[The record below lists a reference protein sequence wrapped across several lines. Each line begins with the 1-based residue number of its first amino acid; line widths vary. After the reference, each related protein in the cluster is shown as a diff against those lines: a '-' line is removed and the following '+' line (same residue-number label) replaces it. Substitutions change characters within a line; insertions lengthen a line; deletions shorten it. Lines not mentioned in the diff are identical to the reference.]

1 MSKTVQKNNRK
12 TMNAW
17 AFYDWANSVYSL
29 VITTTIFP
37 LYYASVLEGTGIKLW
52 GISHEAIYSFS
63 IGFSFLLVVILS
75 PILSAVADI
84 IGNKKMFLKIF
95 CTLGALNCVGL
106 FFFTSPET
114 LYIGLICSILASVGF
129 WGSLVFYNSYLP
141 DIATEEHHDALS
153 AKGFSLGYIGS
164 AILLIICL
172 TVIVMHDSL
181 GIQESFATRLSFLLV
196 GIWWFGFAQYTIIN
210 LPKGNK
216 NSNKEKKNIIQN
228 SFKELFKVKKELF
241 EGRNLKNFLLGFF
254 CYSVGVQTI
263 FYLAVPF
270 GKNDLKIDAEILIA
284 IVLFMQIIAILGATL
299 YSKLSERKG
308 NKFAL
313 QVAIGV
319 WFLVCILGYSID
331 PDYEYANYIFYVMA
345 GLVALVMGGIQSL
358 SRSTYAKLVPN
369 TEDTTTYF
377 SFFDVFE
384 KIAIILGTFLIGLM
398 IEQFGNM
405 RLGVLSMALFF
416 AMGMYFIRKF
426 KKVNTL

>member
-1 MSKTVQKNNRK
+1 MRKTIQKNDPK

-37 LYYASVLEGTGIKLW
+37 LYYVSVLEGTGIKLL
-52 GISHEAIYSFS
+52 GLSHEAIYSFS

-75 PILSAVADI
+75 PILSAIADV

-95 CTLGALNCVGL
+95 CTLGSLSCAGL
-106 FFFTSPET
+106 FFFTSAET
-114 LYIGLICSILASVGF
+114 AYIGLLCSIFASVGF

-141 DIATEEHHDALS
+141 DIATEEHHDSLS

-164 AILLIICL
+164 ALLLVICL
-172 TVIVMHDSL
+172 AIIMMHSSL
-181 GIQESFATRLSFLLV
+181 GLEESFATRICFLLV
-196 GIWWFGFAQYTIIN
+196 AVWWFGFAQYTIMN
-210 LPKGNK
+210 LPKGNANGK
-216 NSNKEKKNIIQN
+216 KEKNNIIQN
-228 SFKELFKVKKELF
+228 SYKELIKVRKELFKDPS
-241 EGRNLKNFLLGFF
+241 LKNFLLGFF

-270 GKNDLKIDAEILIA
+270 GKNDLKIEAETLII
-284 IVLFMQIIAILGATL
+284 IVLVMQIVAIGGATL
-299 YSKLSERKG
+299 YSKLSEKKG

-319 WFLVCILGYSID
+319 WFLVCILGYSIN
-331 PDYEYANYIFYVMA
+331 PEYKNAEYIFYLMA
-345 GLVALVMGGIQSL
+345 ALVALVMGGIQSL
-358 SRSTYAKLVPN
+358 SRSTYSKLIPN
-369 TEDTTTYF
+369 TNDTTTYF
-377 SFFDVFE
+377 SFFDVLE

-416 AMGMYFIRKF
+416 MLGMYFIRNF
-426 KKVNTL
+426 KK